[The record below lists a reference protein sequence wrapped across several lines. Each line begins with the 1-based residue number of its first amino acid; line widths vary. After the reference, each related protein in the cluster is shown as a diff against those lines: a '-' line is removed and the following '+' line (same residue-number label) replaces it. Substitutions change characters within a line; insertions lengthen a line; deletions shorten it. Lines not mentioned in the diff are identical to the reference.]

1 VTTGKVAHRIRVR
14 PRVTFLFRRVISF
27 ESGVVLKPIMTTLLT
42 SVASRAAGPKK
53 PTTKTN
59 PKAYQS
65 VNPYD
70 GKVLKTFEEQSGAQL
85 ETAISTATT
94 CFETW
99 RTMTFAARAVI
110 VAKAAAI
117 MRARSEEFAR
127 LVTLEMGK
135 LVEESRGEVALS
147 ADIIDYYAKNA
158 ERFLTSQTLSPS
170 FGEAVIENTPLG
182 VLFGVQPWNFPYYQL
197 ARFAAPNLMAGNVVM
212 VKHAGCVPQCAI
224 AFEKLWLEAG
234 APVGAYT
241 NLLISHEQVNRVI
254 DDPRIKGVALTGGVE
269 AARSVAARAGQNV
282 KKTTMELGGSD
293 AFIVLEDADLDQT
306 VKWAVWAKM
315 NNTGQCCVAGKRY
328 IVVDSLADRFLE
340 KFQAALTALKP
351 GDPMDPATTL
361 APLSTEAALIT
372 LLGQLKRAVA
382 GGATV
387 TIGGQRV
394 ARPGSFMQPTILTNI
409 KSTNPAFRE
418 EFFGPVALFF
428 RVKNEEE
435 AIALANDSDYGLGGS
450 IFTADVARGKR
461 VARRIDTG
469 MVFINHPT
477 WTTSDLPFGGI
488 KNSGYGREL
497 SSLGIQEFVN
507 KKLIRVAPINSPA

>member
-1 VTTGKVAHRIRVR
+1 MKTPSPSR
-14 PRVTFLFRRVISF
+14 PSI
-27 ESGVVLKPIMTTLLT
+27 
-42 SVASRAAGPKK
+42 PKAK
-53 PTTKTN
+53 KTA
-59 PKAYQS
+59 AYQS

-70 GKVLKTFEEQSGAQL
+70 GKVVKIFETLTDQQL
-85 ETAISTATT
+85 EVKLAAAAI
-94 CFETW
+94 CFATW
-99 RTMTFAARAVI
+99 RRTTFAARAVV

-117 MRARSEEFAR
+117 MRAEAGEFAR

-135 LVEESRGEVALS
+135 RIEESRGEVALS

-158 ERFLTSQTLSPS
+158 EHFLAPLKLEPS
-170 FGEAVIENTPLG
+170 SGEAEIESTPLG

-234 APVGAYT
+234 APAGAYT
-241 NLLISHEQVNRVI
+241 NLLISHDQVNQVI
-254 DDPRIKGVALTGGVE
+254 DDTRIKGVALTGGVD
-269 AARSVAARAGQNV
+269 AARGVAARAGQNV

-293 AFIVLEDADLDQT
+293 AFIVLADADLDKT
-306 VKWAVWAKM
+306 VAWAVWAKM
-315 NNTGQCCVAGKRY
+315 NNTGQCCVAGKRF
-328 IVVDSLADRFLE
+328 IVAEELADQFLA
-340 KFQAALTALKP
+340 KFQTTLAALKP

-361 APLSTEAALIT
+361 APLSSEGALVT
-372 LLGQLKRAVA
+372 LLDQIKRAVA
-382 GGATV
+382 NGATV
-387 TIGGQRV
+387 VMGGKRID
-394 ARPGSFMQPTILTNI
+394 RPGAYMQATILTDI
-409 KSTNPAFRE
+409 EPANPAFRE

-428 RVKNEEE
+428 RAKNEDE
-435 AIALANDSDYGLGGS
+435 AVALANNSDYGLGGS
-450 IFTADVARGKR
+450 VFTQDIERGKR

-477 WTTSDLPFGGI
+477 WTAADLPFGGV

-507 KKLIRVAPINSPA
+507 KKLVRIASIDAPA